1 MATVSDIA
9 TAESEVLAARIRE
22 LEAENARLREVP
34 PAAPPGSRARG
45 GWWRGLL
52 SAIAIIL
59 ASILVP
65 VSIAGAWARV
75 VLVDEEAFVSTLAP
89 LVDDPAVQDLII
101 DQAMGA
107 VNEKVDFAEL
117 TGNVFDGID
126 SLGLPPKA
134 STALDLLRQPAAD
147 GLQNLVEQTLTK
159 VVTSDAFS
167 DVFATAVRGAHKA
180 LTTAATSDGG
190 GVVVKTDEGVGIA
203 LGPIVEQVRQRLVD
217 QGVGVAYLIPA
228 VDRTIIIGS
237 GDGLTLIRTA
247 YALAVTVGW
256 WLPVITLILFALGI
270 FAARRR
276 SFAVVGAGIGAAVGA
291 GALAA
296 GLAFGGT
303 AVTLAADQLDLSPS
317 ALDVIYTQLVDSMS
331 HTAIIVTILAIFV
344 AIAGWFAGTSRA
356 ARRTRGFVDS
366 TNSSV
371 RAAVAERGLDTGA
384 FGLWLGRNR
393 LLVRGIVVA
402 LAVVWLLLM
411 RPLSFGDIVLVI
423 VVALIV
429 GWLLEIAQRRP
440 EESEP
445 IDEAVV
451 VDEVIVID
459 GATGDEEE
467 VDAETVSVAAS
478 TPSEKPASS

>member
-1 MATVSDIA
+1 M
-9 TAESEVLAARIRE
+9 
-22 LEAENARLREVP
+22 
-34 PAAPPGSRARG
+34 
-45 GWWRGLL
+45 
-52 SAIAIIL
+52 
-59 ASILVP
+59 P
-65 VSIAGAWARV
+65 VSIAGSWARV

-89 LVDDPAVQDLII
+89 LVDDPAVQGLII
-101 DQAMGA
+101 DEAMGA

-167 DVFATAVRGAHKA
+167 DVYATAVRGAHKA

-190 GVVVKTDEGVGIA
+190 GVIVKTEDGVGIA
-203 LGPIVEQVRQRLVD
+203 LGPIVEQVKQRLVD
-217 QGVGVAYLIPA
+217 QGIGVANLIPA
-228 VDRTIIIGS
+228 VDRTVIIGS

-247 YALAVTVGW
+247 YALAVTIGW
-256 WLPVITLILFALGI
+256 WFPVVTLILFALGI

-276 SFAVVGAGIGAAVGA
+276 SFAVVGSGIGTAVGA

-296 GLAFGGT
+296 GLAFGST
-303 AVTLAADQLDLSPS
+303 AVTLAADQLDISPS

-331 HTAIIVTILAIFV
+331 HTAVIVTILGVFI
-344 AIAGWFAGTSRA
+344 AIAGWFAGSSRA
-356 ARRTRGFVDS
+356 ARRTREFVDN

-371 RAAVAERGLDTGA
+371 RTSVDQRGLNTGTC
-384 FGLWLGRNR
+384 GLLLGRNR

-411 RPLSFGDIVLVI
+411 RPLSLGDIVFVI
-423 VVALIV
+423 LVALIV

-440 EESEP
+440 
-445 IDEAVV
+445 DELAPVDVV
-451 VDEVIVID
+451 VVELTDAELTDED
-459 GATGDEEE
+459 EE
-467 VDAETVSVAAS
+467 VDATAIVAEAP
-478 TPSEKPASS
+478 TPSEKSASS